1 MRVSACRASRM
12 FSCPAGSPNPQAG
25 AIIGDMYEWS
35 TMRGFSWG
43 LSETNKL
50 GSELT
55 WSVQYGSLDEPATEA
70 GTLRHVAALIRASL
84 TAPVELPGQG
94 VGIADVDCS
103 LSPDETCITLRGPYE
118 VVAAAWH
125 RFTEGY
131 SDVATLAVDAPLPA
145 PGAAWAEDWIY
156 RTGLTDY
163 TVGDLF
169 RPTPDMPTRA
179 AALLEKLHPAT
190 TPHRTVFTTTDERLL
205 GQGFTRAAG
214 HDFRPPH
221 SYIRPDGDGLA
232 QLPGAPATMILSAR
246 SPFTGA
252 GLIAPY
258 VWLRTAELA
267 LEEVGLKAELINAG
281 AVPVGTD
288 LIVHMTTTQALTE
301 QALMHVLDRLI
312 LNPKIPSD
320 YLIDMALAAGGQQI
334 ESSRHAFATR
344 LRGLPDLQVPTAHQ
358 LRAALAMMAETAH
371 IRASLDTP
379 LPGFTQVD
387 VSHTEPQ
394 RGKSYRTRIPPA
406 SDPKKG
412 AFPSRVILG
421 DETITLDLKFL
432 QKTNQRYWSLPL
444 RDIGVLGKGPGSR
457 VILIDNRGQIM
468 QFHAASMKNGQE
480 LVDELTRRL
489 PHAAVTED
497 PQPEPEVEEFLKK
510 ANFQSLVHRVI
521 GAIGV
526 LMILFII
533 IMAIT
538 GH

>member
-1 MRVSACRASRM
+1 MA
-12 FSCPAGSPNPQAG
+12 PNLAPG
-25 AIIGDMYEWS
+25 AIIGGMHEWS
-35 TMRGFSWG
+35 TRRGFSWG
-43 LSETNKL
+43 LSESNGL

-55 WSVQYGSLDEPATEA
+55 WSIQYGSLDEPAANA
-70 GTLRHVAALIRASL
+70 GTLRHAIALVRASL
-84 TAPVELPGQG
+84 AAPVELPGQG

-103 LSPDETCITLRGPYE
+103 LSPDETSITLRGPYE
-118 VVAAAWH
+118 VVAAAWQ

-169 RPTPDMPTRA
+169 HTTPDMPARA

-190 TPHRTVFTTTDERLL
+190 TVYRTLFTTTDERLL

-214 HDFRPPH
+214 HEFRPPH
-221 SYIRPDGDGLA
+221 SYICPEGDGLT
-232 QLPGAPATMILSAR
+232 QFPGAPSTMVLSAR
-246 SPFTGA
+246 TPFTGA

-267 LEEVGLKAELINAG
+267 LEEIGLKSELINAG
-281 AVPVGTD
+281 AMPVGTD
-288 LIVHMTTTQALTE
+288 LIVHITTTQALTE
-301 QALMHVLDRLI
+301 QALMHVLNRLV

-344 LRGLPDLQVPTAHQ
+344 LRGLPDLQLPTAHQ
-358 LRAALAMMAETAH
+358 LRAALAMMADTAH
-371 IRASLDTP
+371 ICVPLDAP
-379 LPGFTQVD
+379 LPGFTLIGVD
-387 VSHTEPQ
+387 HAEPHG
-394 RGKSYRTRIPPA
+394 GKSYRTWLPA
-406 SDPKKG
+406 GADPKKPS
-412 AFPSRVILG
+412 FPSRVILS
-421 DETITLDLKFL
+421 DEAITLDLKFL
-432 QKTNQRYWSLPL
+432 QKTEQRYWTLPL
-444 RDIGVLGKGPGSR
+444 RDIGVLVKGPGSR
-457 VILIDNRGQIM
+457 VVMIDNRGQIM
-468 QFHAASMKNGQE
+468 QFHAASMKGGPE

-497 PQPEPEVEEFLKK
+497 PQPEPAVEEFLKK
-510 ANFQSLVHRVI
+510 ARYQRRI
-521 GAIGV
+521 GLMAALIGV
-526 LMILFII
+526 LVLIFIMTMIV
-533 IMAIT
+533 T